1 MSSKLIS
8 ILQFTRISPLFVG
21 ETPYYGYQG
30 RVWQLIMFSE
40 RKKKDILEIRRDE
53 LVSWLADREIAAYR
67 ADQILKWI
75 YLRQADG
82 FDVMTDLSKDIRS
95 ALSQQFTI
103 GRLDV
108 EQVETSRDGS
118 VKYLFK
124 LHDGKRIES
133 VLIPERDHYTLCVS
147 SQVGCAQ
154 DCRFCL
160 TAAGGFERNL
170 SRGEIVAQVRDI
182 KKDLDDEKRLTNIVF
197 MGMGEPLAN
206 YKNLVSAISILTDN
220 DVGLRFASRRVTV
233 STAGLISK
241 IIALGQD
248 TRVNLAVSLN
258 ASDDKTRTRLMPIN
272 RKYPLE
278 KLMQACR
285 QYLPAPGRRI
295 TFEYILIKGI
305 NDSTEDAERLAKLLR
320 PIRCKVNL
328 IPFNP
333 HEGCDFKRPAETVI
347 QAFYDI
353 LFAKNYT
360 VIIRRSKGQDISAA
374 CGQLRAR
381 SVGEGAKQRAK
392 GRGQGASGRG

>member
-1 MSSKLIS
+1 MLAV
-8 ILQFTRISPLFVG
+8 L
-21 ETPYYGYQG
+21 
-30 RVWQLIMFSE
+30 
-40 RKKKDILEIRRDE
+40 RKKNILESSREQI
-53 LVSWLADREIAAYR
+53 VSWLADRKIAAYR
-67 ADQILKWI
+67 ADQIQKWI

-95 ALSQQFTI
+95 SLSRRFYI
-103 GRLDV
+103 GRLQA
-108 EQVETSRDGS
+108 EKVETSRDGS

-147 SQVGCAQ
+147 SQAGCAQ

-170 SRGEIVAQVRDI
+170 SRGEIIAQVRDI

-206 YKNLVSAISILTDN
+206 YKNLVSAVNIITDN
-220 DVGLRFASRRVTV
+220 NVGLRFASRRVTV
-233 STAGLISK
+233 STAGLVPK
-241 IIALGQD
+241 ITALGRD

-258 ASDDKTRTRLMPIN
+258 ATDDTTRNRLMPIN

-278 KLMQACR
+278 KLLQACR
-285 QYLPAPGRRI
+285 QYVPAPGRRI
-295 TFEYILIKGI
+295 TFEYLLIKGI
-305 NDSTEDAERLAKLLR
+305 NDSAADAERLAKLLQ
-320 PIRCKVNL
+320 PIRCKINL

-333 HEGCDFKRPAETVI
+333 HEGCDFERPAEAAI

-353 LFAKNYT
+353 LFANNFT
-360 VIIRRSKGQDISAA
+360 VIIRRSKGRDISAA
-374 CGQLRAR
+374 CGQLKAR
-381 SVGEGAKQRAK
+381 SVED
-392 GRGQGASGRG
+392 